1 MDIPD
6 DDGQELLREIDFSN
20 MKDSFFNT
28 VSTSVEGHSQKID
41 NCLKDKQEECR
52 RTSGNDLIKFHDPY
66 PDYPDWRVKHCYT
79 LLVSATS

>member
-20 MKDSFFNT
+20 MKDSLFNA
-28 VSTSVEGHSQKID
+28 VSTSFEGRSHKID
-41 NCLKDKQEECR
+41 ECLKDKQEECR
-52 RTSGNDLIKFHDPY
+52 RTSVNDLIKFHDPD